1 MLNIFL
7 ITQNNTANN
16 IVDIS
21 LLSEI
26 NFQNINIIEFFWL
39 LGVVFTFSLFVVGL
53 FELIVKFLADLADI
67 FS

>member
-26 NFQNINIIEFFWL
+26 NFQNINIIEFFL
-39 LGVVFTFSLFVVGL
+39 FLGVVFTFSLFVVVL
-53 FELIVKFLADLADI
+53 FVLIVKFLADLADI